1 MKDLLSQNLRAYRQ
15 AHNLTQDD
23 LAAVIKK
30 DRSLIAKYESG
41 KAIPPLPVLNVL
53 ADLYNISVDTLCG
66 SGAGSSTVTVRDPES
81 EKSVLKFNDLT
92 KEEQLLIL
100 KLRLLGDDRLYKLT
114 VKIDNEL
121 SKKNIYDQ

>member
-41 KAIPPLPVLNVL
+41 KAIPPLQVLSVL
-53 ADLYNISVDTLCG
+53 ASIYNVSVDTLCG
-66 SGAGSSTVTVRDPES
+66 KGEYSSTVIIRDPES
-81 EKSVLKFNDLT
+81 EKSVLQFNDLT
-92 KEEQLLIL
+92 KEEQLLII
-100 KLRLLGDDRLYKLT
+100 KLRLLGDEKRYKFT

-121 SKKNIYDQ
+121 SKMDIYD